1 MASIITVPGFRDLN
15 SHSGFDNQSCLRI
28 YLFSRGQVTFCQVID
43 RSSKGNAFQDRSF
56 SPLLV
61 LHARHQQHTSSISL
75 SGLVNVVDGDDVD
88 ANLIFAPS
96 PPYSSFLPFPF
107 SFNRIFSL
115 KATSPS
121 SIGAMFVVHLRS
133 YPDVGRPPE
142 VVGKLALVVPLT
154 PMALRSQWPRQR
166 NVR

>member
-1 MASIITVPGFRDLN
+1 MASIIAVPGFRDLN

-56 SPLLV
+56 SPLLA

-75 SGLVNVVDGDDVD
+75 SAPINVVDGDDVD

-96 PPYSSFLPFPF
+96 PPYSRFFPSASSLP
-107 SFNRIFSL
+107 SIR
-115 KATSPS
+115 ATSPS
-121 SIGAMFVVHLRS
+121 STGAMFVVHLWS

-142 VVGKLALVVPLT
+142 VVGKLALVMSLS
-154 PMALRSQWPRQR
+154 LQR
-166 NVR
+166 LFAVNGLASAM